1 MKNKEMDFFEVS
13 LIGIALS
20 MDAFAVSATC
30 GVNRKKAKI
39 RSLLLV
45 AFTFGFF
52 QAAMPI
58 IGWLMGETAYDY
70 IKDYSKWVA
79 FGILFSVGSKMIW
92 DSISDKPSI
101 ITFPM
106 PAKTLI
112 ALAIATSLDALAVGV
127 SFACIDSSIFV
138 PSIIIGCI
146 TFIISLIGIMLGGK
160 IGDSA
165 EDKFEILG
173 GIVLIGIG
181 LKILFTS

>member
-127 SFACIDSSIFV
+127 SFACIDSL
-138 PSIIIGCI
+138 IIGCI

-165 EDKFEILG
+165 GDKFEILG